1 MIIKRKNIMFLA
13 NLFFFREKVIFFDNI
28 NNRVQLNNSIDP
40 SKSILVRMLLV
51 LYINNFILLNFYNW
65 NKL

>member
-1 MIIKRKNIMFLA
+1 MFLA